1 MQSKIEKQMGYHM
14 CFMKIEDVHERTIF
28 VELSLLNKQKN
39 MEYMLILVHNR
50 LLI

>member
-28 VELSLLNKQKN
+28 RRTVTLKQTKKYGIHVN
-39 MEYMLILVHNR
+39 PR
-50 LLI
+50 AQ